1 MAGKNAERGRQ
12 AGWREG
18 KQAEQGKQTGWRESK
33 QAGGTFTLNR
43 KAPLLS
49 GKSSDNAPK
58 HPAFTV

>member
-1 MAGKNAERGRQ
+1 MAGKQAERGMQ
-12 AGWREG
+12 AGWRES
-18 KQAEQGKQTGWRESK
+18 KQAERESK

>member
-1 MAGKNAERGRQ
+1 MAGKHAER
-12 AGWREG
+12 EG
-18 KQAEQGKQTGWRESK
+18 K